1 MSRYSPSVP
10 GDTNLAEFVEHYL
23 LHSGRRCYVVGSIEA
38 PRGIITLNDVLAV
51 PRDEWDRTS
60 VQAAMRRVDQLHSVS
75 PDTEIEDAL
84 RLMDEKNVAQ
94 LPVMLDGRLLGM
106 IGRDQLISLTL
117 NRMALAKS

>member
-1 MSRYSPSVP
+1 
-10 GDTNLAEFVEHYL
+10 
-23 LHSGRRCYVVGSIEA
+23 VVGPIEA

-60 VQAAMRRVDQLHSVS
+60 VQEAMRRVDQLHSVS
-75 PDTEIEDAL
+75 PDTELEDAL

-94 LPVMLDGRLLGM
+94 VPVMLDGRLLGM
-106 IGRDQLISLTL
+106 IGRDRLIRMIL